1 MNTSRDFFFHT
12 PILPS
17 ITDLETPAFV
27 GIDNVDPSCSLDVG
41 GNLKAMDINVRD
53 VNVRDILADDMV
65 ADGIIANALQTTNL
79 VGSNIVCSNIVATK
93 YMTTSNAE
101 AINVT
106 ANLMSPYALN
116 IGSNL
121 YYQGASLTEPYPSEP
136 VWADWWFAD
145 NPGLIHISWLK
156 DEKHIL
162 KDMFDVLGQVYD
174 VGEFFLEMWELYKLL
189 TNEPEA
195 QPKYWDWDK
204 IKNRPIASKGEN
216 IGFNDDI
223 FVSDEAKL
231 KVCPENKFIKGTLTG
246 ITDFNFI
253 VDNLPVDPS
262 GDTLM
267 DFGTRE
273 MTMSNFKAKEDFEV
287 TSSNLVDGIWAMVTS
302 KEERYANLTP
312 QGISLSN
319 ATDFKIGDWS
329 LGSNTIGNS
338 NSPDSSFQFNASNI
352 LTHFATIDTSS
363 QFFPSNSKHSFLYQY
378 EDALEFHTQDN
389 LYNNNGETP
398 PVKIQFS
405 VDSNGTLYTR
415 SNILMQDMAI
425 IRGYVGETIDQ
436 PYKEGLLKVS
446 PTNLMFS
453 KVEKTAGQTTLNE
466 DWFSVNASGLWLAK
480 RAALFGKVEN
490 FLADAFLGV
499 NFTSYPRLELGV
511 ENGLRYGYGA
521 SNNALGGTYD
531 VFKVGYKG
539 QISTLNHNNMLM
551 REIVNDKAEVVAP
564 IKIGALQVATDG
576 TLTIGKLKINPV
588 GNVYMKLDNF
598 NYELIISTVRQFKAD
613 NNNKAY
619 TTSAFKM

>member
-27 GIDNVDPSCSLDVG
+27 GIDNVDPSCTLDVG

-65 ADGIIANALQTTNL
+65 ADGIISHALQTTNL
-79 VGSNIVCSNIVATK
+79 VGSNIVGSNIVASHN
-93 YMTTSNAE
+93 MASC
-101 AINVT
+101 NVT
-106 ANLMSPYALN
+106 ACNVNSWVYN
-116 IGSNL
+116 VGSNL
-121 YYQGASLTEPYPSEP
+121 YINGFSLHEPCPNDANQWIDLLPFQDDQVGFIHESWLIRPRTAASVLGDLFDIAEK
-136 VWADWWFAD
+136 VGDWAERLQKIYDWLKPTPGLPD
-145 NPGLIHISWLK
+145 NP
-156 DEKHIL
+156 
-162 KDMFDVLGQVYD
+162 
-174 VGEFFLEMWELYKLL
+174 
-189 TNEPEA
+189 
-195 QPKYWDWDK
+195 YWDWDK

-231 KVCPENKFIKGTLTG
+231 KVCPENKFTKGTLTG

-352 LTHFATIDTSS
+352 LTHFATINTSS

-521 SNNALGGTYD
+521 SNNPLGGTYD

-564 IKIGALQVATDG
+564 IKIGSLQVATDG

-588 GNVYMKLDNF
+588 GNVYLKLDNF

-613 NNNKAY
+613 AQSKAY
-619 TTSAFKM
+619 TTSAFKL